1 MPELF
6 VGTVKWVCS
15 LDPPDREELKTL
27 PLELLNEWGATTPAP
42 EIGVA

>member
-6 VGTVKWVCS
+6 VGTARWLS
-15 LDPPDREELKTL
+15 LDPPDKEELKTL